1 MNKTLVVYYS
11 HSGNTKKLA
20 GKIAELTG
28 ADLLEL
34 VPEQA
39 YPQDYNTVVEQAKRE
54 IQTGFYPKLKNKLP
68 ELAQYDVILAG
79 TPNWWSTMA
88 PPVGSFLK
96 DCNLRHTYITN
107 LIHASVDSKTVQYLA
122 GHESSKIT
130 MDIYAKVKYN
140 RPDELV
146 RSMSCAFASW
156 EAAQES

>member
-96 DCNLRHTYITN
+96 DCNLTRKKVAVFATHGGGGFGHIERDFKTLCPGAEVMNGYAAYGSSFRESDVKSW
-107 LIHASVDSKTVQYLA
+107 LIKD
-122 GHESSKIT
+122 KI
-130 MDIYAKVKYN
+130 
-140 RPDELV
+140 L
-146 RSMSCAFASW
+146 
-156 EAAQES
+156 